1 MAVPVLSVGDVTVR
15 EPVLGDAA
23 AVFTVL
29 LSEASDVP
37 VSVAWAT
44 GEGTGAHPA
53 SGAQIYMV
61 IDGVKQVVASSATRQ
76 YLAFVA
82 DFIHDRDTLTFAPGE
97 TAKTVTIAVRG
108 ENVSVDA
115 AEESFVLVLGDAV
128 GATIGRGTAVATIID
143 SAVPSATVPA
153 IVVAAG
159 SAVEP
164 PAGFG
169 PNLHA
174 VRVAL
179 GNAHVAPVSVDYAT
193 VDGTAVAGADY
204 GAVAGTLTFLPGE
217 TVKFVDVPI
226 LGDAAVEPAE
236 GFGFVLS
243 NAVNGDIAAAGGM
256 VEILDTQPPVPLPE
270 HYFGVT
276 TDGVPGNFDATPYAG
291 PVAGLSFTFI
301 GGAGGEVVAG
311 TGLGDFINSKGG
323 TDAIAGLGG
332 DDVLDG
338 GLGSNFL
345 SGGEGRDTFFLDARE
360 LSEAVWSTVTD
371 LAPGEGV
378 TLWGLTE
385 ADFAREW
392 TDGLGAEGFTGLT
405 LVARQAGLPEVALTL
420 SGYTRADLDAGRL
433 VQAFGTEPVSGSSYM
448 YLHAVA

>member
-179 GNAHVAPVSVDYAT
+179 QHP
-193 VDGTAVAGADY
+193 AVFEGAGLA
-204 GAVAGTLTFLPGE
+204 
-217 TVKFVDVPI
+217 FVDVDDHQARA
-226 LGDAAVEPAE
+226 GKAAHDAP
-236 GFGFVLS
+236 
-243 NAVNGDIAAAGGM
+243 
-256 VEILDTQPPVPLPE
+256 
-270 HYFGVT
+270 
-276 TDGVPGNFDATPYAG
+276 
-291 PVAGLSFTFI
+291 
-301 GGAGGEVVAG
+301 
-311 TGLGDFINSKGG
+311 
-323 TDAIAGLGG
+323 
-332 DDVLDG
+332 
-338 GLGSNFL
+338 
-345 SGGEGRDTFFLDARE
+345 
-360 LSEAVWSTVTD
+360 
-371 LAPGEGV
+371 
-378 TLWGLTE
+378 
-385 ADFAREW
+385 FAR
-392 TDGLGAEGFTGLT
+392 
-405 LVARQAGLPEVALTL
+405 
-420 SGYTRADLDAGRL
+420 SGKTRAA
-433 VQAFGTEPVSGSSYM
+433 QA
-448 YLHAVA
+448 AQA